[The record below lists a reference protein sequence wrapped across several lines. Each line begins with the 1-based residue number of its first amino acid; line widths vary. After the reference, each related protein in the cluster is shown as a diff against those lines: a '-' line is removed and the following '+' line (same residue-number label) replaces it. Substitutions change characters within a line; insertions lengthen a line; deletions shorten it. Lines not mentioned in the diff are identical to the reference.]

1 MVWDRIKIC
10 CRRKLVKVDGT
21 VKSENYISLIRSNIL
36 LDYENGNLLNINVL
50 LAKHDMQGK
59 VPYR

>member
-1 MVWDRIKIC
+1 MVCDRIKIC
-10 CRRKLVKVDGT
+10 RRRKLVKVDGIL
-21 VKSENYISLIRSNIL
+21 KSENYISLIRSNIL
-36 LDYENGNLLNINVL
+36 LDYENRNFLNFNVF